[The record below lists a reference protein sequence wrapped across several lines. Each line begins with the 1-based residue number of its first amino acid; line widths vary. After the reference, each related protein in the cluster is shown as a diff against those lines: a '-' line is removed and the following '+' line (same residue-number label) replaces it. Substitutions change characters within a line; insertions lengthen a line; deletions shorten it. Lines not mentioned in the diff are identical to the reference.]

1 MLIAVCITQ
10 ARPIDPTASY
20 PVVMPAAAAS
30 PLHHPSLAPHA
41 AAAQSPLGPHAAST
55 PPRHVQPVPPGAASP
70 FYGSPC
76 RPHPEYEYA
85 AAYSPH
91 AGYPIYPQ
99 GAAPAP
105 PLQHY
110 PGYQDPTS
118 QPHAAGPVPKTVP
131 VGTLAGSAGKK
142 PSAAGPVKSSGA
154 HVEEEDYE
162 DYYYEDGMY
171 ILGFLRF

>member
-1 MLIAVCITQ
+1 MQ
-10 ARPIDPTASY
+10 ARPIDPAAAF

-41 AAAQSPLGPHAAST
+41 AATQSPLGPHAAST

-70 FYGSPC
+70 FYGSPY

-85 AAYSPH
+85 ATYSPH

-99 GAAPAP
+99 GTAPAP

-110 PGYQDPTS
+110 PGYQDPAS
-118 QPHAAGPVPKTVP
+118 QPHAAGPISKNVP
-131 VGTLAGSAGKK
+131 VGTLAGAAGKE

-154 HVEEEDYE
+154 HVEEEECD

-171 ILGFLRF
+171 ILGFLTFLII